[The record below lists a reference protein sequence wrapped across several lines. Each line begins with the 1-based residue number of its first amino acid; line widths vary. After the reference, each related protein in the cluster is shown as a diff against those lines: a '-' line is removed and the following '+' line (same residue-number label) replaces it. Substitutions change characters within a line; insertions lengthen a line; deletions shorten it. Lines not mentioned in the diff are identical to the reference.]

1 MRSFFKVI
9 YVESFFFLFKEIKM
23 DKIQRKQ
30 KGEKTTLFLDTRL
43 EIKRKR
49 FKKNGMCELIIA
61 PYSAKV
67 DQIQS

>member
-49 FKKNGMCELIIA
+49 FKKKWN
-61 PYSAKV
+61 V
-67 DQIQS
+67 